1 MPAAPPGPVVLLVE
15 DDTGAFLLQ
24 VKQGAQQAA
33 TQAGCTLT
41 QEPLSGETLAETA
54 QRWSQRKATAALLLT
69 EDAVLR
75 AEAEAALD
83 AVGVPVV
90 VLRDE
95 ETRTVYAAMDER
107 QAGMLLADFAKAYGR
122 VYLVGDAPQ
131 RLEGAL
137 SALRQEQ
144 AVTEGNALPA
154 PGEDACVVALT
165 GKETRRLAAMRE
177 AGELTARLVGMD
189 PGEERVQL
197 MAEGAV
203 DALAVETPYALG
215 YMAMQMALSGET
227 EACLLPYKLV
237 VPSEM
242 YDAKNVKLVF
252 PLLH

>member
-1 MPAAPPGPVVLLVE
+1 MVLCVLGLLLFGFGTETEVPAAPPGPVVLLVE

-33 TQAGCTLT
+33 AQAGCTLT
-41 QEPLSGETLAETA
+41 QEPLSGKTLAETA

-75 AEAEAALD
+75 ADAEAALD

-137 SALRQEQ
+137 SALTQEQ

-154 PGEDACVVALT
+154 PGEDACVAYRKGDPST
-165 GKETRRLAAMRE
+165 GGHAGSRGIDCTAGWDGSRGGAGAADGGGGR
-177 AGELTARLVGMD
+177 GCPCRGNTLC
-189 PGEERVQL
+189 PGVYGHADGTIWGDGSMPATL
-197 MAEGAV
+197 
-203 DALAVETPYALG
+203 
-215 YMAMQMALSGET
+215 
-227 EACLLPYKLV
+227 
-237 VPSEM
+237 
-242 YDAKNVKLVF
+242 
-252 PLLH
+252 

>member
-1 MPAAPPGPVVLLVE
+1 MAEASMLQVIVVALLFGFGTETEVPAAPPGPVVLLVE

-41 QEPLSGETLAETA
+41 QEPLSGKTLAETA

-95 ETRTVYAAMDER
+95 ETRTVYAAMDEH
-107 QAGMLLADFAKAYGR
+107 QAGMLLADFAKTYGR

-137 SALRQEQ
+137 GAADGGGGRGCPCR
-144 AVTEGNALPA
+144 GNTLCPGVYGHADGTIRGDGSIPA
-154 PGEDACVVALT
+154 TL
-165 GKETRRLAAMRE
+165 
-177 AGELTARLVGMD
+177 
-189 PGEERVQL
+189 
-197 MAEGAV
+197 
-203 DALAVETPYALG
+203 
-215 YMAMQMALSGET
+215 
-227 EACLLPYKLV
+227 
-237 VPSEM
+237 
-242 YDAKNVKLVF
+242 
-252 PLLH
+252 